1 MMELKARR
9 YYGSYLDYFLH
20 SSGHSVSNSPAEG
33 RYSFRYAWHAGSKG
47 QLFGKTHMSLVSC
60 ARREDVFGSCR
71 NTSMNGGFSSTLEPV
86 PFSKPDFQG
95 VEEKVKCLWRAE
107 GMAVIDLLAKWDC
120 LLLLSPNIAV
130 AIVMDTVNT
139 GVAIPSGL
147 SLCSFL
153 RA

>member
-1 MMELKARR
+1 
-9 YYGSYLDYFLH
+9 
-20 SSGHSVSNSPAEG
+20 
-33 RYSFRYAWHAGSKG
+33 
-47 QLFGKTHMSLVSC
+47 
-60 ARREDVFGSCR
+60 
-71 NTSMNGGFSSTLEPV
+71 MNGGFSSTLEPV

-147 SLCSFL
+147 SLFSFL